1 MKMAE
6 SDARAKSSLI
16 TQGRHYW
23 HTLLKWKWTAILFFI
38 IVMGGTVLFS
48 FLAKPEYTSRGS
60 VWIEEQ
66 ANILPFANVQTFDP
80 GSYLTSH
87 SKLLQSRALAAE
99 IIEKRKLYQNP
110 HFVGSLVEKQTVD
123 PSSPIFRE
131 TLITKFLDSISVRS
145 IERTRLVEVTFTD
158 SDPKFASET
167 LNTLFDAYINMIVQ
181 QRYRASE
188 QAAEF
193 LKTQIMAVRSEI
205 EESEKKL
212 SEYGSAKDILP
223 LSAAET
229 PIVTRLAELDRNL
242 TEAKIDTINKYNSYN
257 QIKSTTLGDSLEALN
272 NPVIQRLREQYT
284 TLSREYSKRL
294 TTVRPEYPE
303 MQRMKSELDTA
314 KSDLEAETQKMI
326 RAAYA
331 DYQTA
336 VGREAGLQRLLNE
349 QKAEAFK
356 ANSSSVVYNS
366 LRVELQNKKALL
378 EALSRRQSETDV
390 SSRLQG
396 LEAANVWIVDK
407 ADFPLRPT
415 FPDKRKIV
423 ALGFLLGLVGSA
435 GLAFLIEYLNSTVKT
450 SKDVANSTGLPIL
463 GVIPAFQAEVNP
475 KGPRAEF
482 ATLVKTIRG
491 ERQAQDDKPSRR
503 KGDLSI
509 LVANAHGSSQDH
521 ESRKSRLELITSR
534 EPHSIQSESYRS
546 IRTTLLVS
554 TPLGKIKSILF
565 TSPLAREGKS
575 VTLSNLGVTLSQSS
589 KRVVIIDADLRKPKQ
604 SRIFGLNSGWGLTQ
618 FVSSS
623 IEPADIV
630 RPTQFPNLFLIRSGP
645 IPANP
650 IELLTSERMDAL
662 IAFLKRSFDYILFD
676 APPVLAVSDA
686 LAMGPM
692 IDGVILVT
700 RGGQTPLPALK
711 QAKQKLD
718 DHRLKCLGVI
728 LNGVNLIEQD
738 GYYAKQYYHY
748 TKPE

>member
-1 MKMAE
+1 MTV
-6 SDARAKSSLI
+6 SDARIKSGLLA
-16 TQGRHYW
+16 QARHYW
-23 HTLLKWKWTAILFFI
+23 HILLKWKWTVMLFFI
-38 IVMGGTVLFS
+38 IVMAGTVLLS
-48 FLAKPEYTSRGS
+48 FLAKPEYTSRGT

-66 ANILPFANVQTFDP
+66 ANILPFADVQRFDP

-99 IIEKRKLYQNP
+99 IIEKLKLYENP
-110 HFVGSLVEKQTVD
+110 HFVGSLAEKQAVD
-123 PSSPIFRE
+123 PSGFIFRE
-131 TLITKFLDSISVRS
+131 RLITKFLDSISVRS

-167 LNTLFDAYINMIVQ
+167 LDTLFDSYIDMIVQ
-181 QRYRASE
+181 QRYKASE
-188 QAAEF
+188 KAAEF
-193 LKTQIMAVRSEI
+193 LKTQIMTVRVEI

-257 QIKSTTLGDSLEALN
+257 QIKSTTLGDSLEALD

-294 TTVRPEYPE
+294 VTVRPEYPE
-303 MQRMKSELDTA
+303 MQRMKSEIDTA

-336 VGREAGLQRLLNE
+336 LGREAGLQRLLNE
-349 QKAEAFK
+349 QKTEAFK
-356 ANSSSVVYNS
+356 ANSNSVVYNS

-378 EALSRRQSETDV
+378 ETLSRRQSETDV

-396 LEAANVWIVDK
+396 LEASNVWIVDK
-407 ADFPLRPT
+407 ADLPLRPT
-415 FPDKRKIV
+415 SPNKRANV
-423 ALGFLLGLVGSA
+423 LLGFLFGLVGGA
-435 GLAFLIEYLNSTVKT
+435 GLALLIEYLNSTVKT
-450 SKDVANSTGLPIL
+450 SKDVANSTGLPTL
-463 GVIPAFQAEVNP
+463 GVIPAFEAEVNP

-482 ATLVKTIRG
+482 AKLVKTIRG
-491 ERQAQDDKPSRR
+491 ESKAQDDKPSGR

-509 LVANAHGSSQDH
+509 LVTNARGSSQNHDPQ
-521 ESRKSRLELITSR
+521 KSMIELITSR
-534 EPHSIQSESYRS
+534 EPQSIQSESYRS

-554 TPLGKIKSILF
+554 TPPGKIKSILF

-589 KRVVIIDADLRKPKQ
+589 KRVVIVDTDLRKPKQ
-604 SRIFGLNSGWGLTQ
+604 SRIFGFNSGWGLTH
-618 FVSSS
+618 FVSSY
-623 IEPADIV
+623 IEAADIV
-630 RPTQFPNLFLIRSGP
+630 RPTQFPNLFLISSGP

-662 IAFLKRSFDYILFD
+662 MAFLKRSFDYILLD
-676 APPVLAVSDA
+676 APPLLAVSDA

-718 DHRLKCLGVI
+718 DHKLKCLGVI

-738 GYYAKQYYHY
+738 GYYARQYYHY
-748 TKPE
+748 SKPE